1 MMPNEALGQRLVE
14 AGAITP
20 DQLRIALIEQQRQHQ
35 PLGKLLYRLGFASE
49 TQIIDS
55 LAGQLSLKR
64 FDARQ
69 HANQPNDSIRIP
81 ETLARR
87 LHILPLAWDEAT
99 SRLTLASAEPHD
111 PLLQQS
117 LVSHLPV
124 HFSLDIF
131 LASESEI
138 EHGLE
143 QLYGHQL
150 SIDSILKEIEGR
162 QLIEVISG
170 DSPAVRLL
178 DALLAD
184 AVREQ
189 ASDLHLEPER
199 ASLRIRYRVDGLMR
213 TVRTLHKSTWP
224 ALSSRIKVLAGMN
237 IAESRAPQDGHFSE
251 RIASRQIDF
260 RVSSQPTIHG
270 ENIVLRLLDREKGI
284 TPLENLGLNNAELSQ
299 LEALLE
305 RPDGLLLVTGP
316 TGSGKTTT
324 LYSLLNR
331 LNRDDRHIMT
341 LEDPVEYP
349 LPLIRQTS
357 LSDNIKLDFAGGVRA
372 MLRQDPDILLIG
384 EIRDAETAQMALRAA
399 LTGHQVFATLHAAS
413 TFSALSR
420 LHELGVSLPMLHGN
434 LSGIIA
440 QRLIRRLCPD
450 CRTFRPATQEEA
462 QRYSL
467 QQIPVAHGCPKCRQQ
482 GYLGRI
488 PVLEILSFDST
499 LDLLLA
505 ADSPL
510 PEFIEHARRQGF
522 RRLADKALTLVES
535 GLSTL
540 EAVSRVINLDDRG

>member
-1 MMPNEALGQRLVE
+1 MMPNQALGQRLVE

-35 PLGKLLYRLGFASE
+35 PLGKLLHRLGFASE
-49 TQIIDS
+49 KGVIDS
-55 LAGQLSLKR
+55 LSSQLSLKR
-64 FDARQ
+64 FDADQ
-69 HANQPNDSIRIP
+69 HANLPGASTWIP

-117 LVSHLPV
+117 LVSHLPA
-124 HFSLDIF
+124 HFSLDVL

-224 ALSSRIKVLAGMN
+224 ALCSRIKVLAGMN

-284 TPLENLGLNNAELSQ
+284 TPLENLGLTASELSQ
-299 LEALLE
+299 LAALLE

-331 LNRDDRHIMT
+331 LNQDDRHIMT

-357 LSDNIKLDFAGGVRA
+357 LSDNVKLDFAGGVRA

-384 EIRDAETAQMALRAA
+384 EIRDAETAHMALRAA
-399 LTGHQVFATLHAAS
+399 LTGHQVFATLHAAN

-434 LSGIIA
+434 LNGIIA
-440 QRLIRRLCPD
+440 QRLVPRLCPD
-450 CRTFRPATQEEA
+450 CRTFRPATEEEA

-467 QQIPVAHGCPKCRQQ
+467 QQTPVAHGCPKCRQQ

-510 PEFIEHARRQGF
+510 PEFIQHARQQGF
-522 RRLADKALTLVES
+522 RRLADKALSLVES

>member
-1 MMPNEALGQRLVE
+1 
-14 AGAITP
+14 
-20 DQLRIALIEQQRQHQ
+20 
-35 PLGKLLYRLGFASE
+35 
-49 TQIIDS
+49 
-55 LAGQLSLKR
+55 
-64 FDARQ
+64 
-69 HANQPNDSIRIP
+69 
-81 ETLARR
+81 
-87 LHILPLAWDEAT
+87 
-99 SRLTLASAEPHD
+99 
-111 PLLQQS
+111 
-117 LVSHLPV
+117 
-124 HFSLDIF
+124 
-131 LASESEI
+131 
-138 EHGLE
+138 
-143 QLYGHQL
+143 
-150 SIDSILKEIEGR
+150 
-162 QLIEVISG
+162 
-170 DSPAVRLL
+170 
-178 DALLAD
+178 
-184 AVREQ
+184 
-189 ASDLHLEPER
+189 
-199 ASLRIRYRVDGLMR
+199 
-213 TVRTLHKSTWP
+213 
-224 ALSSRIKVLAGMN
+224 MN

-384 EIRDAETAQMALRAA
+384 EIRDAETSQMALRAA

-420 LHELGVSLPMLHGN
+420 LHELGISLPMLHGN

-450 CRTFRPATQEEA
+450 CRTIRPANQEEA

-467 QQIPVAHGCPKCRQQ
+467 QQFPVAHGCPKCRQQ

-510 PEFIEHARRQGF
+510 PEFIQHARRQGF

-540 EAVSRVINLDDRG
+540 EAVSRVVNLDDRG